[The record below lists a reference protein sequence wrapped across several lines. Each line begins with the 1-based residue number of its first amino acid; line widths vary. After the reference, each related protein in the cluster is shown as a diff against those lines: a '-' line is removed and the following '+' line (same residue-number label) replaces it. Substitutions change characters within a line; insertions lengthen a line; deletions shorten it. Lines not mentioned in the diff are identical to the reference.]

1 MRKYTIYL
9 NETLIAELRKIHN
22 SEYVNIEKILF
33 KALHEYI
40 DRKKSNENYVVSE
53 GIRYP
58 IPRRVP

>member
-9 NETLIAELRKIHN
+9 NETLIAELIKIHN
-22 SEYVNIEKILF
+22 TEYINIEKILL

-40 DRKKSNENYVVSE
+40 DRKKSNESHVILE